1 MKQWMI
7 THSCHGLFGFGIS
20 SVTSFYPQKCTVQR
34 RPCQRFVAWE
44 NCTKLAAWQLK
55 DSFSVSAAKKGFSTL
70 SLGISLGFL
79 QFYPQCLDTSRLV
92 WPYGMAA
99 YECCP
104 LISSIEGKYKTIIQS
119 SKYTSLMGLKKKK
132 TVPIFQGR
140 PSFHPVV
147 CHPAQRFA
155 PFEDR
160 SDASHGPHPRRQ
172 QLQRHPIEPSTDG
185 RVTDRRGRPTHWKQ
199 VKKPY

>member
-34 RPCQRFVAWE
+34 RPCQRFAAWE

-55 DSFSVSAAKKGFSTL
+55 DSFSVSVATL
-70 SLGISLGFL
+70 SLGISLRFL

-99 YECCP
+99 YECCR
-104 LISSIEGKYKTIIQS
+104 LISSIEGTYQRLKFCGWFKRRKNQS
-119 SKYTSLMGLKKKK
+119 KNSWDSNNSSLRALNFLDSFDLTSVVPTGRHKIPKSLWPQILKLVFQLLQFAHLFCPLPVTPIKKLTLHK
-132 TVPIFQGR
+132 Q
-140 PSFHPVV
+140 
-147 CHPAQRFA
+147 
-155 PFEDR
+155 
-160 SDASHGPHPRRQ
+160 SDKDCEG
-172 QLQRHPIEPSTDG
+172 
-185 RVTDRRGRPTHWKQ
+185 
-199 VKKPY
+199 

>member
-34 RPCQRFVAWE
+34 RPCQRFAAWE

-104 LISSIEGKYKTIIQS
+104 LISSIEGTYQRLKFCGWFKRRKNQSKNSSLGFQQFISQGFEFFGLIRPHAVCCANWKT
-119 SKYTSLMGLKKKK
+119 
-132 TVPIFQGR
+132 
-140 PSFHPVV
+140 
-147 CHPAQRFA
+147 
-155 PFEDR
+155 
-160 SDASHGPHPRRQ
+160 
-172 QLQRHPIEPSTDG
+172 
-185 RVTDRRGRPTHWKQ
+185 
-199 VKKPY
+199 